1 MIFDANTTSLGSSI
15 PMAEGYN
22 GAEGIALA
30 LVESARNDYA
40 MFRAMLDADAR
51 ELSLRKN
58 GYVSESEIMA
68 LTEATGGS
76 IFKKIADLFKKLVAK
91 IKGIFS
97 NFIARF
103 RGLYMKDKDLV
114 KKYGNQ
120 IIRKSNIGNL
130 EVKWRKLKSGNS
142 FETIAKMYDSADN
155 TVDEAIDK
163 IDSQQWDTDVA
174 KRWNKVTDDGT
185 IDSAADY
192 REKCMEEAFEDDSPE
207 TYKISEIG
215 GIRKIINEFETAS
228 KLISKME
235 SNVKKITLKLD
246 KKVKEYDK
254 KANDAAKE
262 YRQVADNDPEKS
274 TKKTESETA
283 SHEYDMAVVVND
295 FTLAECNVNIEVT
308 KIYYKQLKA
317 AFMKAATANN
327 DKLEESAIYAQAV
340 AEAAEQEVEDVISGA
355 ISKEELSK
363 INNASKDV
371 IDADVSSD
379 PDKLVYD
386 SDYYTDNQSYVKTDG
401 YKDSTIVGTE
411 ESGFFS
417 SLLY

>member
-15 PMAEGYN
+15 PMAEGYD

-91 IKGIFS
+91 IKSIFS

-142 FETIAKMYDSADN
+142 FETLTTKCD
-155 TVDEAIDK
+155 
-163 IDSQQWDTDVA
+163 IDSELADFEKGVSDATWDSDVD
-174 KRWNKVTDDGT
+174 KRWNNITGS
-185 IDSAADY
+185 DSASEY
-192 REKCMEEAFEDDSPE
+192 KEKLEEELWEDESPE
-207 TYKISEIG
+207 TYKISELG
-215 GIRKIINEFETAS
+215 GIRRIVNEFDGGQKA
-228 KLISKME
+228 ISKFE
-235 SNVKKITLKLD
+235 SSVKKLTSRLD

-254 KANDAAKE
+254 KANEAAKE
-262 YRQVADNDPEKS
+262 YRQVADNDPSKS
-274 TKKTESETA
+274 TKEAESEKA
-283 SHEYDMAVVVND
+283 SHEYDMAVVLND
-295 FTLAECNVNIEVT
+295 ATLIYANVQIDAV

-386 SDYYTDNQSYVKTDG
+386 PDYYTDNQSYVKTDG

-411 ESGFFS
+411 ESGFFG

>member
-91 IKGIFS
+91 IKSIFS

-142 FETIAKMYDSADN
+142 FETLTTKCD
-155 TVDEAIDK
+155 
-163 IDSQQWDTDVA
+163 IDSELADFEKGVSDATWDSDVD
-174 KRWNKVTDDGT
+174 KRWNNITGS
-185 IDSAADY
+185 DSASEY
-192 REKCMEEAFEDDSPE
+192 KEKLEEELWEDESPE
-207 TYKISEIG
+207 TYKISELG
-215 GIRKIINEFETAS
+215 GIRRIVNEFDGGQKA
-228 KLISKME
+228 ISKFE
-235 SNVKKITLKLD
+235 SSVKKLTSRLD

-254 KANDAAKE
+254 KANEAAKE
-262 YRQVADNDPEKS
+262 YRQVADNDPSKS
-274 TKKTESETA
+274 TKEAESERA
-283 SHEYDMAVVVND
+283 SHEYDMAVVLND
-295 FTLAECNVNIEVT
+295 ATLVYANVEIDAL

-386 SDYYTDNQSYVKTDG
+386 PDYYTDNQSYVKTDG
-401 YKDSTIVGTE
+401 CKDSTIVGTE
-411 ESGFFS
+411 ESGFFG